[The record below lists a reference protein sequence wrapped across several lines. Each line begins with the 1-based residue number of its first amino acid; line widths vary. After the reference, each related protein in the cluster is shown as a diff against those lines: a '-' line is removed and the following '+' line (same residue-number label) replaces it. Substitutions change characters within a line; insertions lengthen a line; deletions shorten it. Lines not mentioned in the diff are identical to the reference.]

1 MVRRGEVVT
10 LRYARGNVRMTTQ
23 AEALADGE
31 PGATIPV
38 RNLQTKKQ
46 VFATVKDNATVEIH

>member
-1 MVRRGEVVT
+1 MIYT
-10 LRYARGNVRMTTQ
+10 RGNLRMTTQ

-46 VFATVKDNATVEIH
+46 IYATVKDGSTVEIH